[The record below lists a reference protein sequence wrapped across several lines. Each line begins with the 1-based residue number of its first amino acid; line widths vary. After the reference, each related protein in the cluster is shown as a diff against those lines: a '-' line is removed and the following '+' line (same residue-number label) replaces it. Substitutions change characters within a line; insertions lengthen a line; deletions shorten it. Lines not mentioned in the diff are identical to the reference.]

1 MFTLGFEDDDDD
13 GFLEN
18 SLCYLIPKS
27 TKFLD
32 DFQNKLV
39 FSKSKTMNK
48 RWYYCCFDKE
58 NEA

>member
-1 MFTLGFEDDDDD
+1 MMSLENLKSKVKFTLGFEDDD

-32 DFQNKLV
+32 DF
-39 FSKSKTMNK
+39 
-48 RWYYCCFDKE
+48 
-58 NEA
+58 